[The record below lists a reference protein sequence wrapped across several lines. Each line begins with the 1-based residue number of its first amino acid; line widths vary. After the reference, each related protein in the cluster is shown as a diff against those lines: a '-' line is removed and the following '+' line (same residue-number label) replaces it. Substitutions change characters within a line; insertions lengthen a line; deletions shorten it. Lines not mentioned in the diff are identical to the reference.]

1 MREVFSILLVAF
13 ALATN
18 DHGYAT
24 AILDRNRSLHGVSGG
39 SSDERFLQNATS
51 AFGSSPLLGSRG
63 FSLQGVVQPEGPA
76 LRRVTEPS
84 SRFIPVA
91 PLSGA
96 FVQLGAEHED
106 AEQEEAEE
114 KGESTASSGESQEEK
129 SKTAPSDNEEAG
141 SSHEGSAAANKKETV
156 EKLPEEASSSVH
168 ETQGSHVS
176 EEEHLHKIRS
186 EAGPKKHAEG
196 AEGTN
201 VTEKETEHKPSE
213 HAKTA
218 ESEGEKKHEARRE
231 QPFHPQGETMP
242 KGHKEGE
249 AEKAG
254 KKAEEEEEEK
264 KHIKQEAASEK
275 EETSTHE
282 ETKKEAH
289 GPGHHPH
296 EVSPERAF
304 DSLVNRIRPLL
315 KATKGQELYS
325 RLVTII
331 DLHEK
336 AAEAEKEL
344 ENEAKKETPK
354 EEAQKKTAVP
364 DIAVQEDLLLTQQ
377 LSNMWVLP
385 FYEENKRETCLSGFE
400 KLTHEAS
407 VTCADPEC
415 FKLETQAQQCS
426 YMMIESIMRKED
438 LEAQTGLHKDKK
450 KHNAKTGK
458 DHMVLGFG
466 GECRKPESLGSEIL
480 NMLQHPKHLAK
491 KHALERSTGSGGTVP
506 LQKHH
511 LDLICD
517 PEDKTEYPSCKTVY
531 EALQHV
537 KEPKPRALPE
547 LLVLTDIQD
556 LKNTL
561 GLYRIVFLFEGLV
574 QFATPDGTKIDVYQH
589 KLPAEEAEF
598 LHKYR
603 HKEISATIMMK
614 GE

>member
-1 MREVFSILLVAF
+1 MLGDRFESGCAEFSRRTTQWEPKSDGVKDFLPYALKVTKMREVFSILLVAF

-331 DLHEK
+331 DLH
-336 AAEAEKEL
+336 
-344 ENEAKKETPK
+344 
-354 EEAQKKTAVP
+354 
-364 DIAVQEDLLLTQQ
+364 
-377 LSNMWVLP
+377 
-385 FYEENKRETCLSGFE
+385 G
-400 KLTHEAS
+400 
-407 VTCADPEC
+407 
-415 FKLETQAQQCS
+415 
-426 YMMIESIMRKED
+426 
-438 LEAQTGLHKDKK
+438 
-450 KHNAKTGK
+450 
-458 DHMVLGFG
+458 
-466 GECRKPESLGSEIL
+466 
-480 NMLQHPKHLAK
+480 
-491 KHALERSTGSGGTVP
+491 
-506 LQKHH
+506 
-511 LDLICD
+511 
-517 PEDKTEYPSCKTVY
+517 
-531 EALQHV
+531 
-537 KEPKPRALPE
+537 KPRE
-547 LLVLTDIQD
+547 
-556 LKNTL
+556 
-561 GLYRIVFLFEGLV
+561 
-574 QFATPDGTKIDVYQH
+574 
-589 KLPAEEAEF
+589 
-598 LHKYR
+598 
-603 HKEISATIMMK
+603 
-614 GE
+614 